1 MFADMI
7 SEVMLHFEI
16 WVQSLNMII
25 YILTAAARGAL
36 EMIF

>member
-1 MFADMI
+1 MFADLI
-7 SEVMLHFEI
+7 CFIQLTIQEFVMPG
-16 WVQSLNMII
+16 